1 MFEKVLVPL
10 DGSDLAEG
18 ILPYVSQLAYQLGSK
33 LLLLSVVDPQE
44 GSETA
49 GFTLRRRLEEI
60 EQLLTEQHLDGP
72 PMVAYGDPAVQIM
85 RVADIEECDLIAI
98 VTHDHRRVEGS
109 VADTLI
115 RSSSKPVLVI
125 PANLA
130 GTLNT
135 ALVP

>member
-1 MFEKVLVPL
+1 
-10 DGSDLAEG
+10 
-18 ILPYVSQLAYQLGSK
+18 
-33 LLLLSVVDPQE
+33 
-44 GSETA
+44 
-49 GFTLRRRLEEI
+49 
-60 EQLLTEQHLDGP
+60 
-72 PMVAYGDPAVQIM
+72 MVAYGDPAVQIM

-98 VTHDHRRVEGS
+98 VTHDRRWVEGS

-130 GTLNT
+130 RTLNT